1 MGKRQD
7 GQGGV
12 GTTTMVG
19 KMLRTVGLLRPLTT
33 TRIGRWREGR
43 LVKVLKDIWER
54 ESCTIDVRF
63 LVGVYLFERDRQF
76 CLPTVMFY
84 DVYFGTDT

>member
-33 TRIGRWREGR
+33 TTIGRWREGR
-43 LVKVLKDIWER
+43 LVKVFKDTLGE
-54 ESCTIDVRF
+54 
-63 LVGVYLFERDRQF
+63 GVLHHRCQ
-76 CLPTVMFY
+76 V
-84 DVYFGTDT
+84 FGWCVFI

>member
-33 TRIGRWREGR
+33 TKIGRWREGR
-43 LVKVLKDIWER
+43 LVRVLKDALGE
-54 ESCTIDVRF
+54 
-63 LVGVYLFERDRQF
+63 GVSQHGCQVL
-76 CLPTVMFY
+76 
-84 DVYFGTDT
+84 G